1 MKNPFLSE
9 KAGAWQV
16 FVRRAGDGRR
26 WALYTTYDSEKQAE
40 KTMRAIKGPPLEVK
54 VVPLYPMITNGEL
67 R

>member
-16 FVRRAGDGRR
+16 FVRRAGTQ
-26 WALYTTYDSEKQAE
+26 WALYSTYDKLKQAQ
-40 KTMRAIKGPPLEVK
+40 KTVDAIKGPPLEVK
-54 VVPLYPMITNGEL
+54 LVPLYPMITNGEL